1 MLRAGFLIGK
11 LGKDPVFFDFFGKR
25 SKIENREEDMMRDG
39 GKKMF
44 DLLKL
49 KRGLS
54 LKFFG
59 KISDKILEECRLS
72 GIECVEL
79 SFPLKY
85 FEETN
90 FVDEGIRY
98 KESAARAGVE
108 LWSIHLPYGEK
119 VDISSRVKENRNYG
133 IEYYSK
139 LIGTASLMGVK
150 VAVMHPSY
158 EPISEEERKER
169 IAISRESIEILAE
182 TAKDAGMK
190 LAVEDLPRTGLGNKP
205 SELVELIKG
214 VPNAGVCFDTNHS
227 MIVDN
232 PTYLKTLQKNRLPIY
247 TLHLSDYDFAEE
259 RHRLPGDGINDWNKI
274 FDLLEEAGY
283 RGPLMYEVNEQS
295 FGRVRITLKDIAE
308 NQRKLV
314 SRLL

>member
-1 MLRAGFLIGK
+1 
-11 LGKDPVFFDFFGKR
+11 
-25 SKIENREEDMMRDG
+25 MMRDG

-108 LWSIHLPYGEK
+108 LWSIHRC
-119 VDISSRVKENRNYG
+119 V
-133 IEYYSK
+133 
-139 LIGTASLMGVK
+139 
-150 VAVMHPSY
+150 
-158 EPISEEERKER
+158 
-169 IAISRESIEILAE
+169 
-182 TAKDAGMK
+182 
-190 LAVEDLPRTGLGNKP
+190 
-205 SELVELIKG
+205 
-214 VPNAGVCFDTNHS
+214 
-227 MIVDN
+227 
-232 PTYLKTLQKNRLPIY
+232 
-247 TLHLSDYDFAEE
+247 
-259 RHRLPGDGINDWNKI
+259 
-274 FDLLEEAGY
+274 
-283 RGPLMYEVNEQS
+283 
-295 FGRVRITLKDIAE
+295 
-308 NQRKLV
+308 
-314 SRLL
+314 